1 MKRWRAAWIAAA
13 IVATIAFPAPAEEPA
28 HVTYSP
34 APPGTVAQNQL
45 VYLSGESMHGQ
56 WRAVAS
62 RKRVGSSGSTAF
74 DQWYLSIYQIDGST
88 YRLRYQSPRDGG
100 PLEPVKQ
107 AAGGAKMWFPLQTL
121 RIAGTAALMQPGV
134 QQLVVQSHESAADC
148 GLSTVTIFATNA
160 SGKIVPAASVRNYC
174 DLRATIAHGH
184 GSVPDTIVLSGPYYN
199 KTAPLCCPT
208 KPKGAAVLRYRNGT
222 WTETPNLFPLYPGR
236 LPPP

>member
-1 MKRWRAAWIAAA
+1 MKRWRAPWIAAA

-74 DQWYLSIYQIDGST
+74 DQWYLSIYQIEGST

-100 PLEPVKQ
+100 PLQPVKQ
-107 AAGGAKMWFPLQTL
+107 AAGGGKMWFPLQAL
-121 RIAGTAALMQPGV
+121 RIAGTAALMQPAV
-134 QQLVVQSHESAADC
+134 QQLVVESHESAADC

-160 SGKIVPAASVRNYC
+160 SGQVVPAASVRNY
-174 DLRATIAHGH
+174 
-184 GSVPDTIVLSGPYYN
+184 
-199 KTAPLCCPT
+199 
-208 KPKGAAVLRYRNGT
+208 
-222 WTETPNLFPLYPGR
+222 
-236 LPPP
+236 